1 VAHIRFDDA
10 DFRSGFTASARSVF
24 RKLLAEGPA
33 TRPQLCVALGLSRR
47 TLSSSI
53 AELDRVGFVEKIGEV
68 HGTLGRRAAMYRL
81 GAAAGHVIAVD
92 AGSTRVI
99 LRVSTL
105 DNRLLHH
112 RVHRLSSNQRSLSA
126 EISQVV
132 AEEVAAARAASVQ
145 SWGKLR
151 ALGIALPTRVVG
163 PEDDPK
169 STGQQ
174 VIFTHF
180 SPPAGVPLLLENNVN
195 CAAIGEQV
203 HGVARRR
210 SDFAYVQI
218 GVKIGL
224 GIVLG
229 GRLVRG
235 RSGAAG
241 EIGHL
246 PYPWGY
252 GLRPVTG
259 ELENYVGADA
269 WMERVRADWP
279 TRNGAGLVP
288 RDTLQ
293 LLELAERG
301 NESALMAV
309 RRHAED
315 IGAIVAASIAVIDPG
330 LVVLGG
336 GIGSH
341 PLMLPQVRETVQR
354 LSYPTQ
360 IQTGILGA
368 DATVL
373 GIEKIAADHACDRLM
388 GEALREGRSLAALEL
403 TG

>member
-1 VAHIRFDDA
+1 
-10 DFRSGFTASARSVF
+10 
-24 RKLLAEGPA
+24 
-33 TRPQLCVALGLSRR
+33 
-47 TLSSSI
+47 
-53 AELDRVGFVEKIGEV
+53 
-68 HGTLGRRAAMYRL
+68 MYRL

-105 DNRLLHH
+105 DSRLLHH
-112 RVHRLSSNQRSLSA
+112 RVHRLSSSQRSLSA

-132 AEEVAAARAASVQ
+132 AEEVAAARAAAGE

-151 ALGIALPTRVVG
+151 ALGIAIPTRVVG
-163 PEDDPK
+163 PDGDRK
-169 STGQQ
+169 ATGQE
-174 VIFTHF
+174 ILFTHF
-180 SPPAGVPLLLENNVN
+180 SPPADIPLLLENNVN
-195 CAAIGEQV
+195 SAAIGEQA
-203 HGVARRR
+203 HGVARGR

-229 GRLVRG
+229 GRLVRS

-246 PYPWGY
+246 PYPWGP
-252 GLRPVTG
+252 GQRPVTG
-259 ELENYVGADA
+259 ELEHYVGADA
-269 WMERVRADWP
+269 WMERVRDAWP
-279 TRNGAGLVP
+279 KGDHAGLPP
-288 RDTLQ
+288 RDTVQ
-293 LLELAERG
+293 LFEIAELG
-301 NESALMAV
+301 NPAALAAV

-315 IGAIVAASIAVIDPG
+315 IGAIVAASVGVIDPG

-341 PLMLPQVRETVQR
+341 PLMLPDVRETVQR

-360 IQTGILGA
+360 IQTSILGA

-373 GIEKIAADHACDRLM
+373 GIEKIAADHACDLLV
-388 GEALREGRSLAALEL
+388 GTAFG
-403 TG
+403 